1 MKNIKLKNKVL
12 NDIKSSKLR
21 AEALADKVLEKAM
34 QDEEFK
40 NTYLI
45 IKNLNFSIAKKEFLN
60 QPTLE
65 DKKALE
71 EYSLQMDKILK
82 KIKIKKEDLLPKYA
96 CTKCQDTGVIND
108 NLCECFYNRLNTEII
123 NNLGI
128 KVDKSHTFE
137 NANFELFDKPEDIK
151 KLYEKLQNWCENLEN
166 SKYKNLLLS
175 GPTGVGKTYLVESIC
190 NNLISKNVIINY
202 YTAFALNDLFL
213 KYRTSFNENRA
224 GLLDGVLQCDVLII
238 DDLGS
243 EPNMKNN
250 EEYFYSVFNER
261 LTNNKSTVITT
272 NLDLEQLFKRYG
284 ERTFSRLC
292 NKANSVLIKINNAD
306 LRLKRK

>member
-12 NDIKSSKLR
+12 NDIKSSKLQ
-21 AEALADKVLEKAM
+21 AEAVADQFLEKAM

-60 QPTLE
+60 QPTVE
-65 DKKALE
+65 DKKALK
-71 EYSLQMDKILK
+71 EYSLQMDKILNR
-82 KIKIKKEDLLPKYA
+82 IKIKKEDLLPKYS
-96 CTKCQDTGVIND
+96 CKKCQDTGVVD
-108 NLCECFYNRLNTEII
+108 DKLCECFYLKLNTEII

-137 NANFELFDKPEDIK
+137 NANFDIFDKPEDIK
-151 KLYEKLQNWCENLEN
+151 KLYEKLKIWCENLEN

-190 NNLISKNVIINY
+190 NNLISKNVVINY

-213 KYRTSFNENRA
+213 KYRTSFNENKA

-261 LTNNKSTVITT
+261 LANNKSTIIAT

-292 NKANSVLIKINNAD
+292 NKANSILIKINNTD

>member
-1 MKNIKLKNKVL
+1 MKNFKLKNKVL
-12 NDIKSSKLR
+12 NDIKSSKLQ
-21 AEALADKVLEKAM
+21 AEAMADKVLEKAM
-34 QDEEFK
+34 KNEEFK
-40 NTYLI
+40 NNYLI

-65 DKKALE
+65 DKKALK
-71 EYSLQMDKILK
+71 EYSLQMDKILNR
-82 KIKIKKEDLLPKYA
+82 INIKKDDLLPKYS
-96 CTKCQDTGVIND
+96 CKKCQDTGMIND
-108 NLCECFYNRLNTEII
+108 NFCECFYNRLNTEII

-137 NANFELFDKPEDIK
+137 NADFKLFDKPEEIKNVYK
-151 KLYEKLQNWCENLEN
+151 KLQSWCENLEN

-190 NNLISKNVIINY
+190 NNLISKNFVINY

-213 KYRTSFNENRA
+213 KYRSSFSENRA
-224 GLLDGVLQCDVLII
+224 GILDGVLQCDVLII

-261 LTNNKSTVITT
+261 LANNKNTIITT
-272 NLDLEQLFKRYG
+272 NLGLEQLFNRYG

-292 NKANSVLIKINNAD
+292 NKSNSVLIKIDNSD
-306 LRLKRK
+306 LRLKRN

>member
-12 NDIKSSKLR
+12 NDIKSSKLQ
-21 AEALADKVLEKAM
+21 AEALADKNLEKAM

-60 QPTLE
+60 MSTTE
-65 DKKALE
+65 DKKALK
-71 EYSLQMDKILK
+71 EYSLQMDKILNR
-82 KIKIKKEDLLPKYA
+82 INIKKEDLLPKYS
-96 CTKCQDTGVIND
+96 CKKCQDTGVVGD
-108 NLCECFYNRLNTEII
+108 KLCECFYSKLNTEII

-190 NNLISKNVIINY
+190 NNLISKNVVINY

-213 KYRTSFNENRA
+213 KYRTSFSENRA

-261 LTNNKSTVITT
+261 LANNKSTIIAT

-292 NKANSVLIKINNAD
+292 NKANSVLIKINNSD